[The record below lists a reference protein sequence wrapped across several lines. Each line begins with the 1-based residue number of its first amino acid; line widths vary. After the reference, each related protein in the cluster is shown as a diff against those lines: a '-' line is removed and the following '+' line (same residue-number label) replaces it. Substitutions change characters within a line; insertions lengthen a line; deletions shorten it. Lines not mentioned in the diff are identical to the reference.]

1 LYYQALATDYDGTLA
16 TDGVVFEPTLQ
27 ALEALRRSGRRL
39 LMVTG
44 RELDDLKSVFAHL
57 ELFDLVVAENGA
69 LLYRPKTGEEILLAE
84 PPPQLFRQRLE
95 ALGVRPLSFGRVIV
109 ATVEPHETEVLAT
122 IRELGLELQIIFNK
136 GAVMVLPSGVN
147 KATGL
152 RAACK
157 ELGLSPHN
165 MVGVGD
171 AENDFAFLELCGC
184 AVAVANALPMLKQA
198 ADVTTE
204 GARGEGVTELAHRL
218 VKSDLA
224 ELSSLTRQQTII
236 GRHQDGSEL
245 ILRPRENLLLAG
257 SSGAGKALI
266 ADRIATA
273 LAARRFQ
280 VCIIDPEGDHVRR
293 KDALVLDSDGQRVP
307 DLPRTLPLSDGVLVL
322 SLAAMPPA
330 ERGAAM
336 REALLA
342 LVALRG
348 RLGRPHW
355 ILIEKAH
362 LALPAELAPEA
373 ALHEV
378 GGLFLVTVHPER
390 IAPWILKGIDLGL
403 GVGDAPAKALADFA
417 AAAGHGLPQTGAP
430 SGPPSGRALAWQPGG
445 ERGIERVELA
455 EQPRRRSD
463 AA

>member
-16 TDGVVFEPTLQ
+16 TDGAVFEPTLQ

-84 PPPQLFRQRLE
+84 PTPVLFRQRLE
-95 ALGVRPLSFGRVIV
+95 ALDVRPLSFGRIIV

-165 MVGVGD
+165 VVGVGD

-204 GARGEGVTELAHRL
+204 GARGEGVAELAHRMI
-218 VKSDLA
+218 KSDLA
-224 ELSSLTRQQTII
+224 DLVALTRQQTVI
-236 GRHQDGSEL
+236 GRRPDGSDL
-245 ILRPRENLLLAG
+245 LLRPRENLLLAG
-257 SSGAGKALI
+257 SSGAGKAQI
-266 ADRIATA
+266 ADEIVSA
-273 LAARRFQ
+273 LGRRRFQ
-280 VCIIDPEGDHVRR
+280 TCIIDPEGDHARR
-293 KDALVLDSDGQRVP
+293 KDALVLETDGQKLP
-307 DLPRTLPLSDGVLVL
+307 DLPKALPLSDGILVL
-322 SLAAMPPA
+322 NLAGMAPA

-342 LVALRG
+342 LVALRA

-362 LALPAELAPEA
+362 LALPAELAPQG

-378 GGLFLVTVHPER
+378 GGLFLVSVHPER
-390 IAPWILKGIDLGL
+390 IAPWMLKGIDLAL
-403 GVGDAPAKALADFA
+403 AVGEAPAKTLADFA
-417 AAAGHGLPQTGAP
+417 AAAGHPLPGTAAASALP
-430 SGPPSGRALAWQPGG
+430 AGRALMWQ
-445 ERGIERVELA
+445 RGTVPAIERVELPD
-455 EQPRRRSD
+455 QPRRRPD